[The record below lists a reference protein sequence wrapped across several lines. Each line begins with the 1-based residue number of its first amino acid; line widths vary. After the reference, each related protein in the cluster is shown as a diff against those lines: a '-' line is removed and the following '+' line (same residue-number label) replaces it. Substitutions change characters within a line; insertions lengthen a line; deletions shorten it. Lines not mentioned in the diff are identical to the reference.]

1 VCSLYYV
8 QLSRFDLIYLVL
20 DKPNEETDRRLA
32 KFIVS
37 LYYDKPTTAPPPYT
51 IEAMCEYISYAKKFI
66 HPKISDEAVRLFV
79 RGYVEMRQLG
89 NIGGGKKVITATP
102 RQLESLIRLA
112 EAHARIR
119 FSSVVEREDVD
130 EAIRLMNVAT
140 QRAAMDPR
148 TGTIDMDAI
157 TTGRSAAERDAAG
170 RLVNEIR
177 QVLEARRGHT
187 VTLAKLAE
195 IMRGQSSIPVG
206 AVELRE
212 AVQALQDDGV
222 VRFVERTGVAYVS

>member
-1 VCSLYYV
+1 MYCVS

-37 LYYDKPTTAPPPYT
+37 LYYDQPTTTPPPFA
-51 IEAMCEYISYAKKFI
+51 IEAMCEYISFAKKCI
-66 HPKISDEAVRLFV
+66 HPRIGEEAVRLFV
-79 RGYVEMRQLG
+79 QGYVEMRQLG

-119 FSSVVEREDVD
+119 FSGVVEREDVD

-157 TTGRSAAERDAAG
+157 TTGRSAAERDAAD
-170 RLVNEIR
+170 RLANDVR
-177 QVLEARRGHT
+177 QVLVSRRGN
-187 VTLAKLAE
+187 TLNISQIEQLL
-195 IMRGQSSIPVG
+195 QIPVNIG
-206 AVELRE
+206 EVRH
-212 AVQALQDDGV
+212 ALKVLHGEGL
-222 VRFVERTGVAYVS
+222 VRFNVDRTGIMVI